1 VLESGKLD
9 PQTAQT
15 VNRAILEVERNW
27 LNPDGIPGRPWFRH
41 LLYAAR
47 YTYAHLELPGI
58 TEAVEAK
65 DWKLA
70 RVQADLLASAL
81 QKNTALLNQAADA
94 LEGSASKGATANLE
108 PLEVQIAKIRQ
119 AFPGDMAVYM
129 KNLVNG
135 QELAID
141 ADTIYETFSV
151 IKVPIMAEVLRQVEA
166 GKLELSERYQLKPAD
181 ARWPSGVLYTMD
193 PGLNPTIKD
202 LLTLMIIISDNSATD
217 ILGDLVGREQVTR
230 TMASLG
236 LSKTTIQFS
245 DLDWDRKW
253 LGSLDARFL
262 NAPAEK
268 VMEFPFG
275 KYTDEQ
281 VRDAFGRTIWDSGIY
296 FGHSTARE
304 TGRLMELIARKQLVS
319 PQASELMLSILKK
332 QQVDDRFP
340 RYLRDV
346 GIAHKTGDGQ
356 PFLANDAGILWV
368 DEQPVVLVVFTAHH
382 RGPTSSLHDAI
393 ARVAAYVALHYGGKT
408 KADFLAD

>member
-1 VLESGKLD
+1 
-9 PQTAQT
+9 
-15 VNRAILEVERNW
+15 
-27 LNPDGIPGRPWFRH
+27 
-41 LLYAAR
+41 
-47 YTYAHLELPGI
+47 
-58 TEAVEAK
+58 
-65 DWKLA
+65 
-70 RVQADLLASAL
+70 
-81 QKNTALLNQAADA
+81 
-94 LEGSASKGATANLE
+94 
-108 PLEVQIAKIRQ
+108 
-119 AFPGDMAVYM
+119 
-129 KNLVNG
+129 
-135 QELAID
+135 
-141 ADTIYETFSV
+141 
-151 IKVPIMAEVLRQVEA
+151 
-166 GKLELSERYQLKPAD
+166 
-181 ARWPSGVLYTMD
+181 MD
-193 PGLNPTIKD
+193 PGLNPTIRD

-408 KADFLAD
+408 KADFRAD